1 MRFAYPLLFILLAII
16 SASTW
21 ISSLV
26 FADPKD
32 EAITFL
38 TDIKSGKLAK
48 TVKHFGGNACRCPA
62 KGGWGSY
69 LIYQSGQE
77 PNLAFLNG
85 HEFEIGKP
93 TSTKMQNTKSYLVP
107 WERPEDSAVDVPIS
121 FDPRRYAPVFLPLP
135 MAYGKKMTEAEFDK
149 FLQDPDNDS
158 WKGFTLRFRPSIRP
172 GSIAPPSEPLPP
184 EAATEFEALQKNGG
198 KKAEG
203 KSGSGS
209 GSSSS
214 DSEDSGAANGEGKAE
229 STGTAESTAKE
240 STDDAIKDALGADAA
255 EYLHPQEAGSVL
267 RADGSTIPWQE
278 IEAKLPRLKNT
289 MLRLHV
295 VRRGQIK
302 DWTIY
307 HFGLM
312 EPVLVEGDK
321 ELHFTHDRRPS

>member
-77 PNLAFLNG
+77 PNLAFMTG
-85 HEFEIGKP
+85 HDFEIGKP
-93 TSTKMQNTKSYLVP
+93 TATKMENTKTYLVP

-121 FDPRRYAPVFLPLP
+121 FNASRYSPVFLPLP
-135 MAYGKKMTEAEFDK
+135 MAYGKKMTEAEFAK

-158 WKGFTLRFRPSIRP
+158 WKGFTLRFRPSIKP
-172 GSIAPPSEPLPP
+172 GSIAPPTEPLPP

-198 KKAEG
+198 KKA
-203 KSGSGS
+203 
-209 GSSSS
+209 
-214 DSEDSGAANGEGKAE
+214 SEEKLPP
-229 STGTAESTAKE
+229 KE
-240 STDDAIKDALGADAA
+240 STDDAIKEALGDEAAAD
-255 EYLHPQEAGSVL
+255 YLHPTEAGQVVKE
-267 RADGSTIPWQE
+267 DGTVIPWEQLE
-278 IEAKLPRLKNT
+278 GKLPRLKNAT
-289 MLRLHV
+289 LRLHV

-312 EPVLVEGDK
+312 DPVLVESGK
-321 ELHFTHDRRPS
+321 EIHFTHDRRPS

>member
-38 TDIKSGKLAK
+38 TDIESGKLAK

-62 KGGWGSY
+62 KGGWGAY

-77 PNLAFLNG
+77 PNLAFMTG
-85 HEFEIGKP
+85 HDFAIGKP
-93 TSTKMQNTKSYLVP
+93 TSTKMENTKSYLVP

-121 FDPRRYAPVFLPLP
+121 FDAARYSPVFLPLP
-135 MAYGKKMTEAEFDK
+135 MAYGKKMTEEEFDK
-149 FLQDPDNDS
+149 FLQDPDKDS
-158 WKGFTLRFRPSIRP
+158 WKGFTLRFRPSIKP
-172 GSIAPPSEPLPP
+172 GSIAPPTEPLPP
-184 EAATEFEALQKNGG
+184 EAATEFEALQKDGG
-198 KKAEG
+198 KHSA
-203 KSGSGS
+203 
-209 GSSSS
+209 
-214 DSEDSGAANGEGKAE
+214 D
-229 STGTAESTAKE
+229 TQPKE
-240 STDDAIKDALGADAA
+240 STDDAIKEALGDAA
-255 EYLHPQEAGSVL
+255 TDYLHPAEAGPVV

-278 IEAKLPRLKNT
+278 VESKLPRLKNT
-289 MLRLHV
+289 ILRLHV

-312 EPVLVEGDK
+312 DPVLVEGGK
-321 ELHFTHDRRPS
+321 EIHFTHDRRPS

>member
-1 MRFAYPLLFILLAII
+1 MRFAYPLLFILLAIV

-21 ISSLV
+21 IYSLA

-48 TVKHFGGNACRCPA
+48 SVKHFGGNVCRCPA

-77 PNLAFLNG
+77 PNLAFMTG
-85 HEFEIGKP
+85 HDFAMGKP
-93 TSTKMQNTKSYLVP
+93 TSIPIANTKAYLVP
-107 WERPEDSAVDVPIS
+107 WERPEDFAVDVPVS
-121 FDPRRYAPVFLPLP
+121 FDPKQYTPVFLPLP

-158 WKGFTLRFRPSIRP
+158 WKGFTLRFRPSIKP
-172 GSIAPPSEPLPP
+172 GSIAAPTEPLPP
-184 EAATEFEALQKNGG
+184 EAATEFEALRKDG
-198 KKAEG
+198 KKPEEE
-203 KSGSGS
+203 KQPPK
-209 GSSSS
+209 
-214 DSEDSGAANGEGKAE
+214 D
-229 STGTAESTAKE
+229 
-240 STDDAIKDALGADAA
+240 STDDAIKAALGEDST
-255 EYLHPQEAGSVL
+255 EYLHPKEAGPVVKT
-267 RADGSTIPWQE
+267 DGTVIPAEQ
-278 IEAKLPRLKNT
+278 IEARLPRLKSAT
-289 MLRLHV
+289 LRLHV

-312 EPVLVEGDK
+312 NPILIENGK
-321 ELHFTHDRRPS
+321 EIALKHDRRPG

>member
-77 PNLAFLNG
+77 PNLAFMTG
-85 HEFEIGKP
+85 HDFEIGKP
-93 TSTKMQNTKSYLVP
+93 TSTKMENTKTYLVP

-121 FDPRRYAPVFLPLP
+121 FDAKQYAPVFLPLP
-135 MAYGKKMTEAEFDK
+135 MAYGKKMTEEEFDK
-149 FLQDPDNDS
+149 FLQDPDKDS
-158 WKGFTLRFRPSIRP
+158 WKGLTLRFRPSIKP
-172 GSIAPPSEPLPP
+172 GSIAPPTEPLPP

-198 KKAEG
+198 KQNDAE
-203 KSGSGS
+203 KTPP
-209 GSSSS
+209 
-214 DSEDSGAANGEGKAE
+214 D
-229 STGTAESTAKE
+229 E
-240 STDDAIKDALGADAA
+240 STDDAIKQALGSEAA
-255 EYLHPQEAGSVL
+255 EYLHPKEAGPVV
-267 RADGSTIPWQE
+267 RADGSVIPWQE

-289 MLRLHV
+289 VLRLHV

-312 EPVLVEGDK
+312 DPVLIEDGK